1 MARKLVIDLMH
12 ASVPL
17 VVVRRTM
24 KLERLVTARA
34 LQAARPG
41 WSTIIAKAFCIVARD
56 EPWLRTFYL
65 KWPWPHFYEVP
76 KSVAMVAIVRND
88 IDKDAIVILKIGA
101 ADELSLADVEVCIQR
116 GKNAALD
123 HVPSIKR
130 ALRVTRWP
138 LPLRRLAG
146 PSALILDDSARTI
159 LVPLGSPRS
168 PRGARKTLLRMRPV
182 LTLSATGSYVRITP
196 WIYCFIGTIASATAF

>member
-1 MARKLVIDLMH
+1 MRGTVRPISLARKLVIDLMH

-34 LQAARPG
+34 LKAARPG
-41 WSTIIAKAFCIVARD
+41 WSAIIAKAFCIVARD

-65 KWPWPHFYEVP
+65 KWPHFYEVP
-76 KSVAMVAIVRND
+76 KSVAMVAIARND

-123 HVPSIKR
+123 NVPSIK
-130 ALRVTRWP
+130 
-138 LPLRRLAG
+138 
-146 PSALILDDSARTI
+146 
-159 LVPLGSPRS
+159 
-168 PRGARKTLLRMRPV
+168 
-182 LTLSATGSYVRITP
+182 
-196 WIYCFIGTIASATAF
+196 